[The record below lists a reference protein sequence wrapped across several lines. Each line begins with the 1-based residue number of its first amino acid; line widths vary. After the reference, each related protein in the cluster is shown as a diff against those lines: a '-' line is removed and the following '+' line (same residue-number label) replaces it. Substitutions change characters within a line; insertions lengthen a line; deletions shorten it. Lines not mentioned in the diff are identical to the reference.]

1 MNNSLANL
9 PSSFE
14 NPVSCVPID
23 VQEAFFR
30 KNIYNLYKIF
40 SRFGRINYE
49 ANLISGENS

>member
-14 NPVSCVPID
+14 NPVVCVPID

-30 KNIYNLYKIF
+30 KKSISLYKIF

-49 ANLISGENS
+49 SNLLSGENS

>member
-1 MNNSLANL
+1 MNNSLADL

-30 KNIYNLYKIF
+30 KKYINLYKIF
-40 SRFGRINYE
+40 SRFSRINYE
-49 ANLISGENS
+49 ANLLNGENS